1 MILGFGH
8 PAIVVTDLELMAE
21 FYVKAFGF
29 SPLNGG
35 LENWDSNP
43 TIDSAIGLEN
53 SAAKGLILA
62 GHNSY
67 LELFKF
73 QRPKSTARPASELL
87 ASEQGIR
94 HLCFYTDDLEADYNR
109 LLRLGATSL
118 GTPQKQQGIT
128 AVYLRDPEG
137 NILELAEFPSKEEN
151 LINLN
156 GIQSTQ
162 EHHIDV

>member
-1 MILGFGH
+1 M
-8 PAIVVTDLELMAE
+8 
-21 FYVKAFGF
+21 
-29 SPLNGG
+29 
-35 LENWDSNP
+35 
-43 TIDSAIGLEN
+43 
-53 SAAKGLILA
+53 LA

-87 ASEQGIR
+87 ASDQGIR

-109 LLRLGATSL
+109 LLSLGATSL
-118 GTPQKQQGIT
+118 GAPQKQQGIA

-137 NILELAEFPSKEEN
+137 NILELAEFPSDEEN
-151 LINLN
+151 LINLS